1 MASEKRPP
9 GEAHEHTDQSIK
21 ARKGQLF
28 EAKTSTEVTSKSKTF
43 TEYVK
48 DTPPTPM
55 SPAVKAALWA
65 VAVLVVL
72 LFLGALFGGRSRGSK
87 AGRART
93 PSGRREVMA
102 SLDLDPAFW
111 RPERVWP
118 VQFRRLGLDPAME
131 MISRSKLDQDPA
143 D

>member
-43 TEYVK
+43 TECVK

-55 SPAVKAALWA
+55 SPAVKAALWG

-72 LFLGALFGGRSRGSK
+72 LFLGALFGGRSRGNKPSR
-87 AGRART
+87 AGI
-93 PSGRREVMA
+93 SFE
-102 SLDLDPAFW
+102 
-111 RPERVWP
+111 RPGV
-118 VQFRRLGLDPAME
+118 LA
-131 MISRSKLDQDPA
+131 MIS
-143 D
+143 